1 MAKDITELY
10 ASQNSQIIVGQNM
23 TSIAGKTP
31 DELVRR
37 HIERR
42 QKEVA
47 EMEDAGYDYNG
58 QEAWLQAMQ
67 NVGRR

>member
-23 TSIAGKTP
+23 TSVAGKTP

-42 QKEVA
+42 QKEVT

-58 QEAWLQAMQ
+58 LEAWLQAMQ